1 MLMLPEELESS
12 LRARSI
18 HHQKKKSREHARR
31 SGIVSS
37 PLSSPVC
44 LTVL

>member
-18 HHQKKKSREHARR
+18 HHQKKSREHARR

-44 LTVL
+44 STVL